1 MPLEENTNFKQVQ
14 GQLVTDADMDARKR
28 LEGLAWL
35 LDDSILLPGLNTRI
49 GFDGLLGLI
58 PGLGDLISAA
68 VSTYILAEAHRLGA
82 SRAILLRMSANVLI
96 DTLVG
101 SIPFVGDLFDF
112 GFKANKRNVLLLTQF
127 LDEPQKSARSGWLFL
142 AVLVTILLSCV
153 VAFVYLLA
161 AVFRFLVA

>member
-14 GQLVTDADMDARKR
+14 GQLVTDADMGARKR

-142 AVLVTILLSCV
+142 VVLVTILLSCV

-161 AVFRFLVA
+161 TVFRFLVA